1 MDIKRTILEI
11 LKRKKSVTTADIV
24 NVTGFSRVYINRF
37 FKQLREEGRVALIGK
52 ANKARYVLANSN
64 QLQRAKKEA
73 NRITRTLTNIDLAED
88 VVLSAIKKESGIFL
102 NMPNSI
108 SDILAYAFLE
118 MLNNA
123 IEHSNSKTV
132 NVEFCRGPKSAFFK
146 IIDKGV
152 GIFNNIKSKKKL
164 KNEKEA
170 IEDLLKGKQTTEPQ
184 AHRGEGIFFTSKVAT
199 AFTIQSNTK
208 KIVFDNLIKDVFIKD
223 SKPTKGTKIYFSIL
237 LDSKNNLREVFN
249 KYSDDSFKFN
259 KTEVKARLYKSDTE
273 YISRFRQI

>member
-1 MDIKRTILEI
+1 
-11 LKRKKSVTTADIV
+11 
-24 NVTGFSRVYINRF
+24 
-37 FKQLREEGRVALIGK
+37 
-52 ANKARYVLANSN
+52 
-64 QLQRAKKEA
+64 
-73 NRITRTLTNIDLAED
+73 
-88 VVLSAIKKESGIFL
+88 
-102 NMPNSI
+102 MPNSI

-184 AHRGEGIFFTSKVAT
+184 AHSGEGIFFTSKVAT

-273 YISRFRQI
+273 YISRSQARRILSGLDKFKTILLDFKNVETVGQGFADEVFRVWKSRHPGIEIIVKNANDNVQFMINHVT